1 MLGYISTSPLHNPLS
16 LPTNSRFAT
25 HPVGISE
32 SSVSTFATSHNNE
45 KSPASAVSDC
55 YLFSNCRL
63 HRLPTCNEDLLP
75 QAIRL
80 GPLQLR
86 RPSVTPE
93 CRA

>member
-1 MLGYISTSPLHNPLS
+1 MLGYISTSPLHNPLF

-32 SSVSTFATSHNNE
+32 SSASTFVASHNNE
-45 KSPASAVSDC
+45 QSPAFAVSDC
-55 YLFSNCRL
+55 YLFSNCRA
-63 HRLPTCNEDLLP
+63 HPLPTCNEDLLP
-75 QAIRL
+75 QAIRP

-86 RPSVTPE
+86 HPSVTPE